1 MISILRLGHRIHRD
15 IRVTTHLALTSRAFL
30 ADNFYYTG
38 QKDSSF
44 EESINKVNNRW
55 GSKFKVEHISSYKNF
70 LSDSKAIKIHLT
82 VYGETLKSKLK
93 ELQNIKK
100 DLLIIVGG
108 QKVPPDVYH
117 LVDYNISITSQPISE
132 ISAIAILL
140 NELLNGKALD
150 SEFKDSKLKVI
161 PQSKGKKVIKSIDL

>member
-38 QKDSSF
+38 QKDSGF

-55 GSKFKVEHISSYKNF
+55 GSKFKVEHMSNYKNF
-70 LSDSKAIKIHLT
+70 LINSKAVKIHLT
-82 VYGETLKSKLK
+82 VYGETLNSKLK

-108 QKVPPDVYH
+108 QKVPPDVYQ
-117 LVDYNISITSQPISE
+117 LADYNISITSQPISE

-140 NELLNGKALD
+140 NEILKGKALD

-161 PQSKGKKVIKSIDL
+161 PQGKGKKVIKSIDL